1 MYDGGHLIN
10 KINKLT
16 TRKINELLKDAEMD
30 DFNGS
35 QGTILHILWKN
46 KEMTIKEI
54 SKSTGLA
61 KTSLTSML
69 TRMEEKGLIEKINN
83 DSDKRSTIIRLTDKS
98 KSLED
103 KYDEITNEMIYQYYR
118 DFTTEEIEYF
128 ENQLRRVLNNL
139 ERNK

>member
-46 KEMTIKEI
+46 KEMTIKQI

-103 KYDEITNEMIYQYYR
+103 KYNEITNKMIYQYYC
-118 DFTTEEIEYF
+118 DFTVEEIEYF

-139 ERNK
+139 EKNK

>member
-16 TRKINELLKDAEMD
+16 TRKINELLKDADMD

>member
-46 KEMTIKEI
+46 KEMTIKQI

-103 KYDEITNEMIYQYYR
+103 KYNEITNEMIYQYYC
-118 DFTTEEIEYF
+118 DFTVEEIEYF

-139 ERNK
+139 EKNK

>member
-16 TRKINELLKDAEMD
+16 TRKINQLLKDAEMD
-30 DFNGS
+30 DFNGA

-61 KTSLTSML
+61 KTSLTGML

-98 KSLED
+98 KALED
-103 KYDEITNEMIYQYYR
+103 KYDEITNEMIYQYYC
-118 DFTTEEIEYF
+118 DFTAEEIEYF

>member
-16 TRKINELLKDAEMD
+16 TRKINELLKDADMD

-69 TRMEEKGLIEKINN
+69 TRMEEKGLIEKIDN

-103 KYDEITNEMIYQYYR
+103 KYNDITNEMIYQYYS